1 MRYYETEQTETV
13 LQYGSIMTKKRIIAA
28 LLALVQ
34 LTVWLT
40 AAVSAAVPSSG
51 TSGGPPVVDH
61 CVGAYLYNFENDEVL
76 LQKGMDERIYPTSTV
91 KIMTGIVA
99 IEALGE
105 DLQKQI
111 AITDEM
117 LSRVSGNNI
126 GLKAGEVVTVEQLL
140 YGTLVNSAND
150 AATVLAYAAYGS
162 VEAFVEKMN
171 DKAVRLG
178 AYNTY
183 YANPTG
189 MHNDAMV
196 TTVADTALIA
206 RHAYSLPLF
215 MEIVSTPKYVMEAT
229 NLSDYRNIYNRN
241 CLISKYYN
249 VSYFYKRAIGMNAGS
264 TPQGG
269 YAICAV
275 AEEPATGL
283 TYLAVIMGGEEVDGN
298 LYNYIN
304 AIKLFEWAFT
314 SFTYVE
320 VLRADKIICELPV
333 QLSST
338 LDYVTLVP
346 EHAITV
352 YLPAD
357 TMVDT
362 DIRYSYN
369 TYTDAL
375 DAPVQNGQDAGTIT
389 VLMGDRILGSCA
401 LVTTSSVAR
410 SEFLYFLAR
419 VRSFTKGRFF
429 KASVVAAVVLT
440 IAYVLLN
447 AHLRER
453 RLRKRRR

>member
-1 MRYYETEQTETV
+1 MSAV
-13 LQYGSIMTKKRIIAA
+13 LV
-28 LLALVQ
+28 LVQ
-34 LTVWLT
+34 LAVWLSVGTT
-40 AAVSAAVPSSG
+40 AAEPSSG
-51 TSGGPPVVDH
+51 TSGGAPSVDH

-76 LQKGMDERIYPTSTV
+76 MEKGTDVRIYPTSTV

-99 IEALGE
+99 IEALGD
-105 DLQKQI
+105 DLQKEVV
-111 AITDEM
+111 ITKEM
-117 LSRVSGNNI
+117 LSQVAGNNI
-126 GLKAGEVVTVEQLL
+126 GLKSGEIVTVEQLL

-150 AATVLAYAAYGS
+150 TAIALAYAAYGS
-162 VEAFVEKMN
+162 VEAFVAKMN
-171 DKAVRLG
+171 EKATWLG
-178 AYNTY
+178 AYDTY

-196 TTVADTALIA
+196 TTVADTAAIA
-206 RHAYSLPLF
+206 KYAYSLPLF
-215 MEIVSTPKYVMEAT
+215 MEIVSTPKYVMAAT
-229 NLSDYRNIYNRN
+229 NSSDYRNIYNRN

-249 VSYFYKRAIGMNAGS
+249 VNYFYKRAIGMNAGS

-269 YAICAV
+269 YAVCAV

-283 TYLAVIMGGEEVDGN
+283 TYLAIVMGAEAVEKN

-304 AIKLFEWAFT
+304 AIKMFEWAFT

-320 VLRADKIICELPV
+320 VLRADKIVCELPV
-333 QLSST
+333 NLSST

-352 YLPAD
+352 YLPSETVVA
-357 TMVDT
+357 T

-369 TYTDAL
+369 TFSDVL
-375 DAPVQNGQDAGTIT
+375 DAPVETGQEAGTIT
-389 VLMGDRILGSCA
+389 VLMGERILGSCA

-419 VRSFTKGRFF
+419 VRSFTEGRFF
-429 KASVVAAVVLT
+429 KAFVVSAIVLT
-440 IAYVLLN
+440 IAYVLIG

>member
-1 MRYYETEQTETV
+1 M
-13 LQYGSIMTKKRIIAA
+13 
-28 LLALVQ
+28 
-34 LTVWLT
+34 
-40 AAVSAAVPSSG
+40 
-51 TSGGPPVVDH
+51 DH

-76 LQKGMDERIYPTSTV
+76 LAEGIDERIFPTSTV

-99 IEALGE
+99 IEALE
-105 DLQKQI
+105 DNLQKEI
-111 AITDEM
+111 VITEEM
-117 LSRVSGNNI
+117 LSKSGGNNI
-126 GLKAGEVVTVEQLL
+126 SLKSGEVVTVEQLL
-140 YGTLVNSAND
+140 HGMLVNSAND
-150 AATVLAYAAYGS
+150 AAIALAYAAYGS

-171 DKAVRLG
+171 EKATRLG
-178 AYNTY
+178 AYSTY

-196 TTVADTALIA
+196 TTVSDTAIIA
-206 RHAYSLPLF
+206 KYAYTLPLF

-229 NLSDYRNIYNRN
+229 NESDYRNIYNRN

-249 VSYFYKRAIGMNAGS
+249 VNYYYSRAIGMNAGS
-264 TPQGG
+264 TTQGG

-283 TYLAVIMGGEEVDGN
+283 TYLAIVMGAESIDGS

-314 SFTYVE
+314 SFSYVE
-320 VLRADKIICELPV
+320 VLRADKIVCELPV

-346 EHAITV
+346 ENAITV
-352 YLPAD
+352 YLPSE
-357 TMVDT
+357 TVVET

-369 TYTDAL
+369 TFTDAL
-375 DAPVQNGQDAGTIT
+375 DAPVETGQEAGTIT

-419 VRSFTKGRFF
+419 VRSFTEGRFF
-429 KASVVAAVVLT
+429 KAFVISAIVLT
-440 IAYVLLN
+440 IAYVLIN

>member
-1 MRYYETEQTETV
+1 M
-13 LQYGSIMTKKRIIAA
+13 MKKRI
-28 LLALVQ
+28 
-34 LTVWLT
+34 T
-40 AAVSAAVPSSG
+40 AAVLAVVQLAVWLSVGAAAAEPSSG
-51 TSGGPPVVDH
+51 TSGGAPAVEH

-76 LQKGMDERIYPTSTV
+76 MEKGMDERIFPTSTV

-105 DLQKQI
+105 DLQKEVV
-111 AITDEM
+111 ITKEM
-117 LSRVSGNNI
+117 LSQVAGNNI
-126 GLKAGEVVTVEQLL
+126 GLKSGEVVTVEQLL

-150 AATVLAYAAYGS
+150 TAIALAYAAYGS
-162 VEAFVEKMN
+162 VEAFVAKMN
-171 DKAVRLG
+171 EKATWLG
-178 AYNTY
+178 AYDTY

-196 TTVADTALIA
+196 TTVADTAAIA
-206 RHAYSLPLF
+206 KYAYSLPLF
-215 MEIVSTPKYVMEAT
+215 MEIVSTPKYVMAAT
-229 NLSDYRNIYNRN
+229 NSSDYRNIYNRN

-249 VSYFYKRAIGMNAGS
+249 VNYFYKRAIGMNAGS

-283 TYLAVIMGGEEVDGN
+283 TYLAIVMGAEAVDKN

-304 AIKLFEWAFT
+304 AIKMFEWAFT

-320 VLRADKIICELPV
+320 VLRVDKIVCELPV
-333 QLSST
+333 NLSST

-346 EHAITV
+346 EQAITV
-352 YLPAD
+352 YLPSETVVA
-357 TMVDT
+357 T

-369 TYTDAL
+369 TFTDAL
-375 DAPVQNGQDAGTIT
+375 DAPVETGQEAGTIT

-419 VRSFTKGRFF
+419 VRSFTEGRFF
-429 KASVVAAVVLT
+429 KAFVVSAIVLT
-440 IAYVLLN
+440 IAYVLIG